1 MMETDRDFA
10 AQLSGHRL
18 TTAEVLYYMPDHP
31 SLVQSF
37 LWQTQDLAPRYPRLI
52 RFLDFW
58 RAEIDAVIH
67 IDTNLVGFYQ
77 GFFFIGK
84 VDFDFKTS
92 IIRTEIPIREQ
103 ILDLLR

>member
-1 MMETDRDFA
+1 METDRDFA

-31 SLVQSF
+31 NLVQSF

-58 RAEIDAVIH
+58 RDEIDAVIH
-67 IDTNLVGFYQ
+67 TVRIAHRGL
-77 GFFFIGK
+77 IGPAEWSRA
-84 VDFDFKTS
+84 D
-92 IIRTEIPIREQ
+92 IE
-103 ILDLLR
+103 LRLN

>member
-31 SLVQSF
+31 SLIQSF

-67 IDTNLVGFYQ
+67 TVRIAHRGL
-77 GFFFIGK
+77 IGPAEWSRA
-84 VDFDFKTS
+84 D
-92 IIRTEIPIREQ
+92 IE
-103 ILDLLR
+103 LRLN

>member
-1 MMETDRDFA
+1 METDRDFA

-67 IDTNLVGFYQ
+67 TVRIAHRGL
-77 GFFFIGK
+77 IGPAEWSRA
-84 VDFDFKTS
+84 D
-92 IIRTEIPIREQ
+92 IE
-103 ILDLLR
+103 LRLN

>member
-1 MMETDRDFA
+1 METDRDFA

-31 SLVQSF
+31 SLIQSF

-67 IDTNLVGFYQ
+67 TVRIAHRGL
-77 GFFFIGK
+77 IGPAEWSRA
-84 VDFDFKTS
+84 D
-92 IIRTEIPIREQ
+92 IE
-103 ILDLLR
+103 LRLN

>member
-1 MMETDRDFA
+1 
-10 AQLSGHRL
+10 
-18 TTAEVLYYMPDHP
+18 MPDHP

-67 IDTNLVGFYQ
+67 TVRIAHRGL
-77 GFFFIGK
+77 IGPAEWSRA
-84 VDFDFKTS
+84 D
-92 IIRTEIPIREQ
+92 IE
-103 ILDLLR
+103 LRLN